1 MRLPNRDRHVPSSW
15 TRHALRLGLVVAGG
29 LAGAL
34 FGIALTKF
42 GKLMSGAPP
51 ATLAN
56 YVHNAV
62 FFGVLAAIVSP
73 LVSWW
78 ALRRA
83 PLWRTIAEPLGYA
96 VGGGT
101 IALLIGVPVLMLIL
115 PPLGLALGF
124 YDLHRRYPEPRP
136 LPARPAGRLL
146 PVRSDAD
153 D

>member
-1 MRLPNRDRHVPSSW
+1 MRLSSQRHQVPSSW
-15 TRHALRLGLVVAGG
+15 TRRALKLGLVVAGG

-34 FGIALTKF
+34 FGLALTKF
-42 GKLMSGAPP
+42 GKLISGAPP
-51 ATLAN
+51 ATFAN
-56 YVHNAV
+56 YVYNAV

-96 VGGGT
+96 VGGGS
-101 IALLIGVPVLMLIL
+101 IALLIGVPVLILIL

-124 YDLHRRYPEPRP
+124 YGLHRRYPEPRP